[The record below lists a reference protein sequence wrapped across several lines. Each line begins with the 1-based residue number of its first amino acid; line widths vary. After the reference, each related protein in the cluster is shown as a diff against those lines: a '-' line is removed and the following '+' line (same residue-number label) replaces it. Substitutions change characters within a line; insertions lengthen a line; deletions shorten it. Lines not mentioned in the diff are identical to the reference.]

1 MSIEKPFKMRWFS
14 VDCINAGVCDV
25 RWGRSIQA
33 AMFFRDEITGIKK
46 APDVGLFLLLNSG
59 GPDGTRTR
67 DLRRDR
73 PAF

>member
-1 MSIEKPFKMRWFS
+1 MDALVQRFNLSLNLNVII
-14 VDCINAGVCDV
+14 DAGE
-25 RWGRSIQA
+25 GGALS
-33 AMFFRDEITGIKK
+33 RDEITGIKK

>member
-1 MSIEKPFKMRWFS
+1 MGFSHPVGAPSVAARLKLAAGKLDRTGFSSIRT
-14 VDCINAGVCDV
+14 
-25 RWGRSIQA
+25 
-33 AMFFRDEITGIKK
+33 FRTENKK
-46 APDVGLFLLLNSG
+46 GHLLRGGLFYFSG